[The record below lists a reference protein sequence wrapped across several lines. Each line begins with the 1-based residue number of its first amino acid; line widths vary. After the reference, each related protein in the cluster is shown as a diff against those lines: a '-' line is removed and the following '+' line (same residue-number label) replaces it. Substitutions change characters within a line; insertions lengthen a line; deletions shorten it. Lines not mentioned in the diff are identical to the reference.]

1 LTVGR
6 HADIRGARQG
16 GQRVLRT
23 GFQWLVGSVFP
34 VAALI
39 GYANDVWG
47 GELLGPA
54 VAASGLLT
62 TFLSKVMADPVI
74 DAWLCS
80 HTFLGSLPRA
90 DGTLP
95 GGERERMT
103 PTDL

>member
-1 LTVGR
+1 M
-6 HADIRGARQG
+6 RGARQG

-23 GFQWLVGSVFP
+23 GFQWLVGSIFP

-47 GELLGPA
+47 GELLGAA
-54 VAASGLLT
+54 VAASGLVT
-62 TFLSKVMADPVI
+62 TFVSKVMADPVI

-90 DGTLP
+90 DGVVP
-95 GGERERMT
+95 GGEAECT
-103 PTDL
+103 TATDV

>member
-1 LTVGR
+1 M
-6 HADIRGARQG
+6 RGARQG

-23 GFQWLVGSVFP
+23 GFQWLVGSIFP

-47 GELLGPA
+47 GELLGAA
-54 VAASGLLT
+54 VAASGLVT
-62 TFLSKVMADPVI
+62 TFVSKVMADPVI

-90 DGTLP
+90 DGVVP
-95 GGERERMT
+95 GGEAERT
-103 PTDL
+103 TATDV